1 MEEVADWLWNL
12 EGDRHRRL
20 GSGVFLCFFSFRFK
34 KGRLFAE
41 RVQVSS
47 LIPSKSWWNM
57 YKYDIFSF
65 FFGRFDLKKM
75 VWRHSSD
82 YFSQI
87 CVFTHPERWLFFLTK
102 TKGIVP
108 RETRP
113 EAKARVFEVCP
124 GLQGE
129 SHRWNEPWNSNAR
142 RSQRVGSDR
151 TSQSKGGGW
160 IVEEWKGGVI
170 DFVVVSFVE
179 FQKLILSDW
188 QYRFEKKKDEAFY
201 LAVLF
206 KHIRSL

>member
-20 GSGVFLCFFSFRFK
+20 GSGGVFVFFHFDSK
-34 KGRLFAE
+34 KADFLQ

-57 YKYDIFSF
+57 YFYIFF
-65 FFGRFDLKKM
+65 FFGSFDLKKM

-87 CVFTHPERWLFFLTK
+87 SVFTHPELWLFFWTK

-160 IVEEWKGGVI
+160 RLLKNGRGSDW
-170 DFVVVSFVE
+170 FCCSE
-179 FQKLILSDW
+179 FLLRNPNWFLKDW
-188 QYRFEKKKDEAFY
+188 QYRFEKKMMK
-201 LAVLF
+201 LS
-206 KHIRSL
+206 I